1 MLVKGNVNRFGHIGC
16 LDTRDACCS
25 VSGKMDIIAMNDPFI
40 DLNYMVYMFL
50 YNSPHGKFNGTI
62 KAENWKLVINLKPIT
77 ILQK

>member
-1 MLVKGNVNRFGHIGC
+1 
-16 LDTRDACCS
+16 
-25 VSGKMDIIAMNDPFI
+25 MNDPFI